1 MVPRGP
7 EGGTVSL
14 SGTLEGFNVERILHR
29 DYEKC
34 ARCGGFGVV
43 DWQCVPGTCPDNIV
57 SRVVVGEWHVHSD
70 ICAECRPDEVA
81 L

>member
-1 MVPRGP
+1 M
-7 EGGTVSL
+7 SL
-14 SGTLEGFNVERILHR
+14 SGTLVGFNVERILHR

-43 DWQCVPGTCPDNIV
+43 DWQCIPGACPENIV
-57 SRVVVGEWHVHSD
+57 SRNSMEWHIHSD

-81 L
+81 A